1 MVLELSK
8 NNCTLIEGLVYLL
21 LYLKM
26 AKNPLNTWQ
35 TLSSELVYESAW
47 IAVNKHQTTNPA
59 GKPAIYSVVN
69 FKNLA
74 IGVFPLDKDGFT
86 WLVGQWR
93 YPLNAYSWEIPEGG
107 GPLGEMPLET
117 AKREL
122 KEETGIVASTF
133 EEIMQLDLSNSATD
147 EHAHVFLATNLS
159 FEEAEPEESEDLKLK
174 KIHLND
180 AFQMVLN
187 GEITDAISVAAIY
200 KVKYLYDLNQL
211 SF

>member
-1 MVLELSK
+1 MS
-8 NNCTLIEGLVYLL
+8 
-21 LYLKM
+21 
-26 AKNPLNTWQ
+26 KNPLNTWQ

-74 IGVFPLDKDGFT
+74 IGIFPLDKDGFT

-107 GPLGEMPLET
+107 GPLGELPLKT

-187 GEITDAISVAAIY
+187 GEITDAISVATIY